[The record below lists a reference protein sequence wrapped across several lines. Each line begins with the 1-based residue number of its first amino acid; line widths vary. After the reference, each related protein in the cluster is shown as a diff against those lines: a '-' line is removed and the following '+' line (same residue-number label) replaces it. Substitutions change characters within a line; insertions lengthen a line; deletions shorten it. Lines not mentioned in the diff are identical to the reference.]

1 MEMHTKF
8 TMEDYGTF
16 VTIVIQLKVV
26 NILTLLIKKKLQS
39 LKCFLMFGIVC

>member
-1 MEMHTKF
+1 MHKKI